1 MKEKRK
7 KNNSGHDIYLK
18 SAIVL
23 PKQQARE
30 KKTFKVAIK

>member
-7 KNNSGHDIYLK
+7 NNNSGHDIYLR
-18 SAIVL
+18 SAIIL
-23 PKQQARE
+23 PMQQARE